1 MLASTFGRGV
11 GTNRLCWEKVETV
24 ELKLE
29 KPKRP
34 ELWESVLESVR
45 NAIVMGEMAPG
56 TRLVESEL
64 SATMGVS
71 RLPVRQA
78 ISRLEQEGLVVRYRN
93 RGAYVIEFTAED
105 VHEIYELR
113 RLLECH
119 AVGLACSRWSDEAEQ
134 SLAQLVAELEA
145 LVLNENVRATAEPD
159 ITFHRA
165 LFDVAQSPRLQTMW
179 EVLVAPVQALLTF
192 RNRRLGYH
200 SSQGLPKDHL
210 RILDALRKQDT
221 EAAQAAV
228 LQHLTNGEASVLK
241 LVIGGDE

>member
-1 MLASTFGRGV
+1 
-11 GTNRLCWEKVETV
+11 V
-24 ELKLE
+24 ELQLE

-34 ELWESVLESVR
+34 ELWESVLESLR
-45 NAIVMGEMAPG
+45 NAIVMGELAPG

-64 SATMGVS
+64 STNMGVS

-113 RLLECH
+113 RLLEAH
-119 AVGLACSRWSDEAEQ
+119 AVRLACEKWSNEAEQ
-134 SLAQLVAELEA
+134 TLTQLVAELES
-145 LVLNENVRATAEPD
+145 LMLNENVRATAEPD

-165 LFDVAQSPRLQTMW
+165 LFDVAQSPRLQSMW
-179 EVLVAPVQALLTF
+179 EVLIAPVQALLTF
-192 RNRRLGYH
+192 RNMRLGYH
-200 SSQGLPKDHL
+200 SSQGLSKDHL
-210 RILDALRKQDT
+210 RILDAMRNQDAE
-221 EAAQAAV
+221 EAQWAV

-241 LVIGGDE
+241 LVIGADE